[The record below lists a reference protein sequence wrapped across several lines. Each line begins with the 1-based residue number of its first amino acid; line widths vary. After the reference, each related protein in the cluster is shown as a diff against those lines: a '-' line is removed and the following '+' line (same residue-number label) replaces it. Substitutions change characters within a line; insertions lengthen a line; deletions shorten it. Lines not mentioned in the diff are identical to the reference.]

1 MRNAQEQIYVYSGLS
16 RCLAAAAHPTE
27 SRFDEVWV
35 HSRFIKQNDSPYS
48 TGMGRETH
56 DLISREIRMAGL
68 SNRLENLCVFVGSE
82 ISHYALMVDED
93 AHRLIIRLT
102 EALCSQVDSIC
113 CVHLTD
119 VMILVVG
126 S

>member
-1 MRNAQEQIYVYSGLS
+1 MFTLEYRGVSQVQPIQV
-16 RCLAAAAHPTE
+16 AHPTE

-68 SNRLENLCVFVGSE
+68 SNRLEYLSDLVGSE
-82 ISHYALMVDED
+82 IPHYALMVDKG

-102 EALCSQVDSIC
+102 
-113 CVHLTD
+113 
-119 VMILVVG
+119 
-126 S
+126 